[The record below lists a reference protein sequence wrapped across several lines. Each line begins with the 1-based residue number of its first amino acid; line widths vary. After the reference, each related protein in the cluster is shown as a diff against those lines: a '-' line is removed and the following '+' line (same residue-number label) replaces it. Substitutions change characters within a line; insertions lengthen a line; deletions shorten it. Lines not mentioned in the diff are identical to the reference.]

1 MGAGEY
7 VLELPGGHAPGHF
20 GLAVRHYSHS
30 TAPNRRYPDII
41 TQRLLKAALAGQPP
55 PYGNEELSALALH
68 CTEQENAAKKVERQ
82 VEKSAAAMLL
92 APRVGQTFAAFVTG
106 ASSKGTWVRLIHP
119 PVEGKLVQG
128 GSGLKVGQNLHV
140 RLLHTNV
147 DRGFIDFARVK

>member
-1 MGAGEY
+1 M
-7 VLELPGGHAPGHF
+7 
-20 GLAVRHYSHS
+20 
-30 TAPNRRYPDII
+30 
-41 TQRLLKAALAGQPP
+41 AGQPP